1 MVLFLQHFQIIISI
15 LVVLLSLFVVVCCCV
30 GGLPATTKLKIILG
44 SVSGFLLLV
53 AVIFLML
60 IVFLCTLLCSRKKT
74 ARAYMST
81 TDTEDC
87 FKMSR
92 RETEETEE
100 ARGVSNGHG
109 NDLMTMEASSR
120 VAADTATSRSWSW
133 LRDCFRLPNCFRS
146 QKEVS
151 KYDAKLFV
159 SHLKDIVEFG
169 YSEVNIKPLLEKPG
183 ARDKIWPVK
192 YGVDS

>member
-1 MVLFLQHFQIIISI
+1 
-15 LVVLLSLFVVVCCCV
+15 
-30 GGLPATTKLKIILG
+30 
-44 SVSGFLLLV
+44 
-53 AVIFLML
+53 
-60 IVFLCTLLCSRKKT
+60 
-74 ARAYMST
+74 MST

-87 FKMSR
+87 FKI
-92 RETEETEE
+92 TEETEE
-100 ARGVSNGHG
+100 TRGVSNGHG
-109 NDLMTMEASSR
+109 MEAASR

-151 KYDAKLFV
+151 KYNAKLFV
-159 SHLKDIVEFG
+159 SHLKDIVKFG

-183 ARDKIWPVK
+183 ARDEIWPVK